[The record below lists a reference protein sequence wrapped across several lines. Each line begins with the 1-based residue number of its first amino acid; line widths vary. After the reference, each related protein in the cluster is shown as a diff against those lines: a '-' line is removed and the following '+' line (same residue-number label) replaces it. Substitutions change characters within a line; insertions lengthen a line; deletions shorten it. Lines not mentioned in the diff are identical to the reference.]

1 MAKRNAAGSRRPPA
15 SRVTRRPP
23 ELDAAVDHFLGTVCD
38 HSRRYILE
46 LLALPREDA
55 ARPDVYERR
64 SGEIAQALGLSS
76 STTSEHLRLL
86 AKARLVVAR
95 KEGNTTYYQL
105 SNHDLVRAFQELL
118 RGLDAHYG
126 RQASLS

>member
-1 MAKRNAAGSRRPPA
+1 MAKRKAAGSRRSPA
-15 SRVTRRPP
+15 SHVTRRPP
-23 ELDAAVDHFLGTVCD
+23 ELDAAVDHFLDTVCD

-76 STTSEHLRLL
+76 SAIMTWC
-86 AKARLVVAR
+86 
-95 KEGNTTYYQL
+95 
-105 SNHDLVRAFQELL
+105 VRFRSCYAGWTHTMAGRPPF
-118 RGLDAHYG
+118 LDAK
-126 RQASLS
+126 SLLKRTKDAR

>member
-1 MAKRNAAGSRRPPA
+1 MVKRKASSSRRTA
-15 SRVTRRPP
+15 TSHITRRPP
-23 ELDAAVDHFLGTVCD
+23 ELDAAVDHFLATVCD

-55 ARPDVYERR
+55 ERPDVYERR

-86 AKARLVVAR
+86 AKAHLVVAR

-118 RGLDAHYG
+118 HGLDAHYG
-126 RQASLS
+126 RRASPS